1 MIEFFTSKKIFILW
15 VGLLLVVLCVIL
27 AGLHNCEVKKKVQIT
42 QSRSESPYAKII
54 SNSSSIQNKE
64 YPLRHP
70 LSDGLIGE
78 VKFLNPQDLKD
89 NTKTAIIVLG
99 DRPLDDTTP
108 TVDMVYR
115 VLKGVELAKKFPKAI
130 LIMSGGATKGPIPE
144 AQMMG
149 LIAWV
154 RGVDPLRIILEGKSQ
169 TTDENAKNTANIVG
183 SKNIR
188 QVFIITEQ
196 SRLQEAVATFQK
208 YGKEFNKI
216 QGLESDVTRS
226 LIIKQMKQFLM
237 THDDRIVR
245 ERLHYV
251 KIGKEYKAFKFAVFP
266 QGLIP
271 LLSNEV
277 SSKVAYQKYLIGP
290 DKKLNEIDYLLDLI
304 ENSSLLFERNG
315 QKGSGKDAAMILRF
329 KLNEYNDKI
338 HTTEDFI
345 EKVASFSSHTKK
357 SYYVILPEGKKLLL
371 KDLLYSELKKLR
383 NQSNQ

>member
-1 MIEFFTSKKIFILW
+1 MQSFTSKRTLIFG
-15 VGLLLVVLCVIL
+15 VSLLLVALCVIL
-27 AGLHNCEVKKKVQIT
+27 AGLHNRKIRKDAQLT
-42 QSRSESPYAKII
+42 QSRSESSYAKII
-54 SNSSSIQNKE
+54 ANSSGIQNEK

-70 LSDGLIGE
+70 LINGLIGE
-78 VKFLNPQDLKD
+78 VRFLNPQDLKD
-89 NTKTAIIVLG
+89 NTETAIIVLG

-115 VLKGVELAKKFPKAI
+115 VLKGIDLAKKFPKAI
-130 LIMSGGATKGPIPE
+130 LIMCGGATKGPTPE

-154 RGVDPLRIILEGKSQ
+154 RGVDPLKIMLENKSQ

-183 SKNIR
+183 SKSIR

-196 SRLQEAVATFQK
+196 SRLEEAVATFQR
-208 YGKEFNKI
+208 YGNVFKNI
-216 QGLESDVTRS
+216 QGVESDVTRS
-226 LIIKQMKQFLM
+226 LIIEQMEHFLM

-245 ERLHYV
+245 DRLHYI
-251 KIGKEYKAFKFAVFP
+251 KIGKEYKAFRFAVFP

-277 SSKVAYQKYLIGP
+277 SSKVAYQKYLIGS
-290 DKKLNEIDYLLDLI
+290 DKKLNEINYLFDLM
-304 ENSSLLFERNG
+304 ENSSLVFERNG
-315 QKGSGKDAAMILRF
+315 QKGSGKDAVKILRF

-338 HTTEDFI
+338 NTTEDFI
-345 EKVASFSSHTKK
+345 DKVASFSSHTKK

-371 KDLLYSELKKLR
+371 KDLLYTELKKLR

>member
-1 MIEFFTSKKIFILW
+1 MQSFTSKRTLIFG
-15 VGLLLVVLCVIL
+15 VSLLLVALCVIL
-27 AGLHNCEVKKKVQIT
+27 AGLHNRKIRKDAQLT
-42 QSRSESPYAKII
+42 QSRSESSYAKII
-54 SNSSSIQNKE
+54 ANSSGIQNEK

-70 LSDGLIGE
+70 LINGLIGE
-78 VKFLNPQDLKD
+78 VRFLNPQDLKD
-89 NTKTAIIVLG
+89 NTETAIIVLG

-115 VLKGVELAKKFPKAI
+115 VLKGIDLAKKFPKAI
-130 LIMSGGATKGPIPE
+130 LIMCGGATKGPTPE

-154 RGVDPLRIILEGKSQ
+154 RGVDPLKIMLENKSQ

-183 SKNIR
+183 SKSIR

-196 SRLQEAVATFQK
+196 SRLEEAVATFQK
-208 YGKEFNKI
+208 YGKEFNNI
-216 QGLESDVTRS
+216 QGVKSDVTQS
-226 LIIKQMKQFLM
+226 LIIGQMEQFLM

-245 ERLHYV
+245 DRLHYI
-251 KIGKEYKAFKFAVFP
+251 KIGKEYKAFRFAVFP

-277 SSKVAYQKYLIGP
+277 SSKVAYQKYLIGS
-290 DKKLNEIDYLLDLI
+290 DKKLNEINYLFDLM
-304 ENSSLLFERNG
+304 ENSSLVFERNG
-315 QKGSGKDAAMILRF
+315 QKGSGKDAVKILRF

-338 HTTEDFI
+338 NTTEDFI
-345 EKVASFSSHTKK
+345 DKVASFSSHTKK

-371 KDLLYSELKKLR
+371 KDLLYTELKKLR